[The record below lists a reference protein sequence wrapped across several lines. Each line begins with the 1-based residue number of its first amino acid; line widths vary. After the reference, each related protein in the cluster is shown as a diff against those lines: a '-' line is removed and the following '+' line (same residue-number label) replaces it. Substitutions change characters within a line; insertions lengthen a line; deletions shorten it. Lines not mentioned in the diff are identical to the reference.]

1 MATKVVAMILAGG
14 KGERLYPLTQDRAK
28 PAVPFG
34 GIYRIIDFTLS
45 NCLNSGIR
53 QIHLL
58 TQYKSLSLNRH
69 IIQGWIHYFNGELG
83 EYINLI
89 PAQQRVGE
97 DWYLGTA
104 DAIYQNIYVL
114 QMDRPALVL
123 ILSGDHIYKMNY
135 QDMIAYHRERQ
146 ADLTVA
152 VIEMPKHLSRHFGV
166 LQVNE
171 DFRITGFQE
180 KPEVPQTIPG
190 QPDWILCNMGV
201 YVFNTETLVR
211 RVIEDAKD
219 PHSAHDFGK
228 NVIPAMVAQD
238 RVYAYS
244 FRDENKKTSKYW
256 RDIGTLD
263 AYYEASMDLVSVD
276 PEFNLYDRDWPIRTY
291 QPHYPPAKTV
301 FFEDGGTGRTGGAY
315 NSLISSG
322 CIISG
327 GKVFRSILSPGVRI
341 NSYAEACDS
350 ILMDGVNVGRRAR
363 LNRVIVDKDVKIPEG
378 FQIGYDLK
386 EDAKQ
391 FTVTESGI
399 VVISKGTI
407 LE

>member
-1 MATKVVAMILAGG
+1 MILAGG

-45 NCLNSGIR
+45 NCLNSGVRRID
-53 QIHLL
+53 LL

-69 IIQGWIHYFNGELG
+69 IFQGWNIFNPQLDEF
-83 EYINLI
+83 INLI

-114 QMDRPALVL
+114 QQDRPDLIL

-135 QDMIAYHRERQ
+135 REMIAYHLESK

-152 VIEMPKHLSRHFGV
+152 VIEMDKNLSPQFGV
-166 LQVNE
+166 LQVDE
-171 DFRITGFQE
+171 EFRIIGFEE
-180 KPEVPQTIPG
+180 KPGVPKTIPG
-190 QPDWILCNMGV
+190 HPGLILANMGV
-201 YVFNTETLVR
+201 YVFNTEILAR

-219 PHSAHDFGK
+219 PDSQHDFGR
-228 NVIPAMVAQD
+228 NVIPAMVGQD

-244 FRDENKKTSKYW
+244 FRDENRKQAKYW

-263 AYYEASMDLVSVD
+263 AYYEASMDLVAVD
-276 PEFNLYDRDWPIRTY
+276 PQFNLYDSKWPIRTY
-291 QPHYPPAKTV
+291 YPPLPPAKTV
-301 FFEDGGTGRTGGAY
+301 FEEHGSNRVGVSI
-315 NSLISSG
+315 NSIVSSG

-327 GKVFRSILSPGVRI
+327 GRVFRSILSPNARI
-341 NSYAEACDS
+341 HSYSEVQDS
-350 ILMDGVNVGRRAR
+350 ILMEGVEVGRGARVRRA
-363 LNRVIVDKDVKIPEG
+363 IIDKRIQIPAG
-378 FQIGYDLK
+378 FQIGFNLE
-386 EDAKQ
+386 EDARK
-391 FTVTESGI
+391 FTVTQSGV

-407 LE
+407 LP

>member
-1 MATKVVAMILAGG
+1 MILAGG

-53 QIHLL
+53 RIDLL

-69 IIQGWIHYFNGELG
+69 IFQGWNIFNPQLNEF
-83 EYINLI
+83 INLI

-114 QMDRPALVL
+114 QQDRPDLIL

-135 QDMIAYHRERQ
+135 REMIAHHLEKK
-146 ADLTVA
+146 ADLTAA
-152 VIEMPKHLSRHFGV
+152 VIEMDRNLSRQFGV
-166 LQVNE
+166 LQVDE
-171 DFRITGFQE
+171 EFRI
-180 KPEVPQTIPG
+180 
-190 QPDWILCNMGV
+190 
-201 YVFNTETLVR
+201 
-211 RVIEDAKD
+211 IEDAKNPD
-219 PHSAHDFGK
+219 SQHDFGR
-228 NVIPAMVAQD
+228 NVIPAMVGQD

-244 FRDENKKTSKYW
+244 FRDENRKQAKYW

-263 AYYEASMDLVSVD
+263 AYYEASMDLVAVD
-276 PEFNLYDRDWPIRTY
+276 PQFNLYDSNWPIRTY
-291 QPHYPPAKTV
+291 YPPLPPAKTV
-301 FFEDGGTGRTGGAY
+301 FEEHDSNRVGVSF
-315 NSLISSG
+315 SSIVSSG

-327 GKVFRSILSPGVRI
+327 GRVYRSILSPNVRI
-341 NSYAEACDS
+341 HSYSEVQDS
-350 ILMDGVNVGRRAR
+350 ILMEGVDVGRGARVRRAIIDKR
-363 LNRVIVDKDVKIPEG
+363 IRVPAG
-378 FQIGYDLK
+378 FQIGFNLE
-386 EDAKQ
+386 EDARK
-391 FTVTESGI
+391 FTVTQSGV

-407 LE
+407 LA

>member
-1 MATKVVAMILAGG
+1 MLGVVLAGG
-14 KGERLYPLTQDRAK
+14 RGERLYPLTQDRAK

-53 QIHLL
+53 RLDLL

-69 IIQGWIHYFNGELG
+69 IMQGWNIFNPELD
-83 EYINLI
+83 EFINLS
-89 PAQQRVGE
+89 PAQQRIGT

-114 QMDRPALVL
+114 QMDRPDLVL

-135 QDMIAYHRERQ
+135 MEMITYHRERR

-152 VIEMPKHLSRHFGV
+152 VIEMSKDLSRELGV
-166 LQVNE
+166 LQVDE
-171 DFRITGFQE
+171 DYRIIGFEE
-180 KPEVPQTIPG
+180 KPEIPRTIPG
-190 QPDWILCNMGV
+190 NPDLILANMGV

-211 RVIEDAKD
+211 RVIEDAKS
-219 PHSAHDFGK
+219 PNSQHDFGR
-228 NVIPAMVAQD
+228 NVIPAMIGQD

-244 FRDENKKTSKYW
+244 FRDENKKVAKYW

-263 AYYEASMDLVSVD
+263 AYYEASMDLVAID
-276 PEFNLYDRDWPIRTY
+276 PQFNLYDQDWPIRTY
-291 QPHYPPAKTV
+291 QPATPPAKTV
-301 FFEDGGTGRTGGAY
+301 FFEEHEGGRRGMVL
-315 NSLISSG
+315 NSLISGG

-327 GKVFRSILSPGVRI
+327 GKVFNSILSPRVYVH
-341 NSYAEACDS
+341 SHAEVWNS
-350 ILMDGVNVGRRAR
+350 ILMDGVDVGRYAR
-363 LNRVIVDKDVKIPEG
+363 LNRVIVDKRVRIPEG
-378 FQIGYDLK
+378 YQIGFDLP
-386 EDAKQ
+386 EDAKK

-399 VVISKGTI
+399 VVIPKGT
-407 LE
+407 LLV

>member
-1 MATKVVAMILAGG
+1 MILAGG

-53 QIHLL
+53 RINLL

-69 IIQGWIHYFNGELG
+69 IMQGWNIFNPELD
-83 EYINLI
+83 EFINLI

-114 QMDRPALVL
+114 QIDRPDLVL

-135 QDMIAYHRERQ
+135 MDMIAYHKNNQ

-152 VIEMPKHLSRHFGV
+152 VIEMDKNLSRQLGV
-166 LQVNE
+166 LQVDE
-171 DFRITGFQE
+171 EFRVIGFEE
-180 KPEVPQTIPG
+180 KPTFPKTIPG
-190 QPDWILCNMGV
+190 QPDLILANMGV
-201 YVFNTETLVR
+201 YVFNTEVLVR

-219 PHSAHDFGK
+219 PHSQHDFGR
-228 NVIPAMVAQD
+228 NVIPAMIHQD

-244 FRDENKKTSKYW
+244 FRDENKKVAKYW
-256 RDIGTLD
+256 RDIGTID

-276 PEFNLYDRDWPIRTY
+276 PQFNLYDQEWPIRTF
-291 QPHYPPAKTV
+291 PSPTPPAKTV
-301 FFEDGGTGRTGGAY
+301 FYEEHPGGRIGGVY
-315 NSLISSG
+315 SSLISNG

-327 GKVFRSILSPGVRI
+327 GKVLHSILSPWVRI
-341 NSYAEACDS
+341 HSYAEVKDS
-350 ILMDGVNVGRRAR
+350 ILMEGVEVGRYAR
-363 LNRVIVDKDVKIPEG
+363 LHRVIVDKGVKIPEG
-378 FQIGYDLK
+378 YHIGYDLK
-386 EDAKQ
+386 EDAQK

-399 VVISKGTI
+399 VVVPKGT
-407 LE
+407 LLG

>member
-1 MATKVVAMILAGG
+1 MILAGG

-45 NCLNSGIR
+45 NCLNSGVRRID
-53 QIHLL
+53 LL

-69 IIQGWIHYFNGELG
+69 IFQGWNIFNPQLDEF
-83 EYINLI
+83 INLI

-114 QMDRPALVL
+114 QQDRPELIL

-135 QDMIAYHRERQ
+135 REMIAYHLEKK
-146 ADLTVA
+146 ADLTAA
-152 VIEMPKHLSRHFGV
+152 VIEMDKSLSPQFGV
-166 LQVNE
+166 LQVDE
-171 DFRITGFQE
+171 EFRIVGFEE
-180 KPEVPQTIPG
+180 KPQVPKTIPG
-190 QPDWILCNMGV
+190 HPDLILANMGV
-201 YVFNTETLVR
+201 YVFNTEILAR

-219 PHSAHDFGK
+219 PDSQHDFGR
-228 NVIPAMVAQD
+228 NVIPAMVGQD

-244 FRDENKKTSKYW
+244 FRDENKKQAKYW

-263 AYYEASMDLVSVD
+263 AYYEASMDLVAVD
-276 PEFNLYDRDWPIRTY
+276 PQFNLYDSNWPIRTY
-291 QPHYPPAKTV
+291 YPSLPPAKTV
-301 FFEDGGTGRTGGAY
+301 FEEHGSNRMGV
-315 NSLISSG
+315 SISSIVSSG

-327 GKVFRSILSPGVRI
+327 GRVYRSILSPNVRI
-341 NSYAEACDS
+341 HSYSEVQDS
-350 ILMDGVNVGRRAR
+350 ILMEGVDVGRGARVRRAIIDKR
-363 LNRVIVDKDVKIPEG
+363 IRVPAG
-378 FQIGYDLK
+378 FQIGYNLE
-386 EDAKQ
+386 EDARK
-391 FTVTESGI
+391 FTVTQSGV

-407 LE
+407 LA

>member
-1 MATKVVAMILAGG
+1 MSKRVLAMILAGG

-53 QIHLL
+53 RVNLL

-69 IIQGWIHYFNGELG
+69 IMQGWNIFNAELD
-83 EYINLI
+83 EFINLI

-114 QMDRPALVL
+114 QIDRPDLIL
-123 ILSGDHIYKMNY
+123 ILSGDHVYKMNY
-135 QDMIAYHRERQ
+135 TDMIEHHLQ
-146 ADLTVA
+146 KKADLTVG
-152 VIEMPKHLSRHFGV
+152 VIEMNKSLSRQLGV
-166 LQVNE
+166 LQVDE
-171 DFRITGFQE
+171 EFRILGFEE
-180 KPEVPQTIPG
+180 KPEVPKTIPG
-190 QPDWILCNMGV
+190 YPDLILANMGI
-201 YVFNTETLVR
+201 YVFNTEMLVR

-219 PHSAHDFGK
+219 PNSQHDFGR
-228 NVIPAMVAQD
+228 NIIPAMTGND
-238 RVYAYS
+238 RLFAYS
-244 FRDENKKTSKYW
+244 FQDENKKTAKYW

-263 AYYEASMDLVSVD
+263 AYYEASMDLISVN
-276 PEFNLYDRDWPIRTY
+276 PEFNLYDQHWPIRTY
-291 QPHYPPAKTV
+291 QAHSPPAKTV
-301 FFEDGGTGRTGGAY
+301 FFEEQSPGRIGAAY
-315 NSLISSG
+315 NSLIANG

-341 NSYAEACDS
+341 NSYSEVTDS

-363 LNRVIVDKDVKIPEG
+363 LNRVIVDKDVHIPEG
-378 FQIGYDLK
+378 YQVGFNRQ
-386 EDAKQ
+386 EDVRD
-391 FTVTESGI
+391 FTVTEAGV

>member
-1 MATKVVAMILAGG
+1 MSERILAMVLAGG

-53 QIHLL
+53 RVNLL

-69 IIQGWIHYFNGELG
+69 VMQGWNIFNPHLDEF
-83 EYINLI
+83 INLI

-114 QMDRPALVL
+114 QQNRPDLIL

-135 QDMIAYHRERQ
+135 GEMIAYHHEKR
-146 ADLTVA
+146 ADLTAA
-152 VIEMPKHLSRHFGV
+152 VIEMDKNLSRQFGV

-171 DFRITGFQE
+171 EYRIIGFEE
-180 KPEVPQTIPG
+180 KPEVPNTIPG
-190 QPDWILCNMGV
+190 RPDLILANMGV
-201 YVFNTETLVR
+201 YVFNTEALVR

-219 PHSAHDFGK
+219 PASQHDFGK
-228 NVIPAMVAQD
+228 NVIPAMVNHD

-244 FRDENKKTSKYW
+244 FRDENKKQAKYW

-276 PEFNLYDRDWPIRTY
+276 PQFNLYDTQWPIRTY
-291 QPHYPPAKTV
+291 YPPLPPAKTV
-301 FFEDGGTGRTGGAY
+301 FEEYGAGRVGMAY
-315 NSLISSG
+315 GSIVSSG

-327 GKVFRSILSPGVRI
+327 GRVYRSILSPSVRI
-341 NSYAEACDS
+341 HSYSEVRDS
-350 ILMDGVNVGRRAR
+350 ILMEGVEIGRRAR
-363 LNRVIVDKDVKIPEG
+363 IKRAIIDKRVRVPEG
-378 FQIGYDLK
+378 HQIGFDLG
-386 EDAKQ
+386 EDAKK
-391 FTVTESGI
+391 FTITESGL
-399 VVISKGTI
+399 VVIPKGTI
-407 LE
+407 LV

>member
-1 MATKVVAMILAGG
+1 MVLAGG

-53 QIHLL
+53 RLNLL

-69 IIQGWIHYFNGELG
+69 IMQGWNILNPGLN

-89 PAQQRVGE
+89 PAQQRVGS

-114 QMDRPALVL
+114 QIDRPELVL
-123 ILSGDHIYKMNY
+123 VLSGDHIYKMNY
-135 QDMIAYHRERQ
+135 MEMIACHRERK

-152 VIEMPKHLSRHFGV
+152 VIEMNKSLSRELGV
-166 LQVNE
+166 MQVDE
-171 DFRITGFQE
+171 QFHIVGFEE
-180 KPEVPQTIPG
+180 KPENPKTIPG
-190 QPDWILCNMGV
+190 QTDLILANMGV
-201 YVFNTETLVR
+201 YVFNTGVLVR

-219 PHSAHDFGK
+219 PYSQHDFGK
-228 NVIPAMVAQD
+228 NVVPAMTHQD

-244 FRDENKKTSKYW
+244 FRDENKKTAKYW

-263 AYYEASMDLVSVD
+263 AYYEASMDLVAVD
-276 PEFNLYDRDWPIRTY
+276 PLFNLYDPDWPIRTY
-291 QPHYPPAKTV
+291 QPPTPPAKTV
-301 FFEDGGTGRTGGAY
+301 FFEEHNLGRVGVAY
-315 NSLISSG
+315 DSLLSSG

-327 GKVFRSILSPGVRI
+327 GKVVHSIIFPWVHI
-341 NSYAEACDS
+341 HSYAEVRDS
-350 ILMDGVNVGRRAR
+350 ILMDGVDVGRHAR
-363 LNRVIVDKDVKIPEG
+363 LQRVIVDKEVRIPEG
-378 FQIGYDLK
+378 YKIGFNLK
-386 EDAKQ
+386 EDAKK

-399 VVISKGTI
+399 VVIPKGT
-407 LE
+407 LLG

>member
-1 MATKVVAMILAGG
+1 MPAKIVGMVLAGG
-14 KGERLYPLTQDRAK
+14 RGERLYPLTQDRAK

-53 QIHLL
+53 RLNLL

-69 IIQGWIHYFNGELG
+69 IMQGWNIFSPELD

-89 PAQQRVGE
+89 PAQQRVSE

-114 QMDRPALVL
+114 QMERPDIVL

-135 QDMIAYHRERQ
+135 MEMIAYHQERH

-152 VIEMPKHLSRHFGV
+152 VIEMGKNLSRQLGV
-166 LQVNE
+166 LQVDKE
-171 DFRITGFQE
+171 FRIVGFEE
-180 KPEVPQTIPG
+180 KPEIPQTIPDH
-190 QPDWILCNMGV
+190 PDLILANMGV
-201 YVFNTETLVR
+201 YVFNTEVLVR

-219 PHSAHDFGK
+219 PNSQHDFGK
-228 NVIPAMVAQD
+228 NVIPAMLGQD
-238 RVYAYS
+238 RVFAYS
-244 FRDENKKTSKYW
+244 FRDENKKVAKYW

-263 AYYEASMDLVSVD
+263 AYYEANMDLVAVD
-276 PEFNLYDRDWPIRTY
+276 PLFNLYDQDWPIRTY
-291 QPHYPPAKTV
+291 QAPAPPAKTV
-301 FFEDGGTGRTGGAY
+301 FFEEHAGGRIGIAY
-315 NSLISSG
+315 NSILSSG
-322 CIISG
+322 CIVSG
-327 GKVFRSILSPGVRI
+327 GKAFRSILSPNVHI
-341 NSYAEACDS
+341 HSYAEVRDS
-350 ILMDGVNVGRRAR
+350 ILLDGVDVGRYAR
-363 LNRVIVDKDVKIPEG
+363 LNRVIVDKGIGIPERYEIG
-378 FQIGYDLK
+378 FRPAG
-386 EDAKQ
+386 DAKK

-407 LE
+407 LA

>member
-1 MATKVVAMILAGG
+1 MAERVLAMILAGG

-45 NCLNSGIR
+45 NCLNSGVRRID
-53 QIHLL
+53 LL

-69 IIQGWIHYFNGELG
+69 IFQGWNIFNPQLDEFV
-83 EYINLI
+83 NLI

-114 QMDRPALVL
+114 QQDRPDLIL

-135 QDMIAYHRERQ
+135 REMIAYHLEKK

-152 VIEMPKHLSRHFGV
+152 VIEMDKNLSPQFGV
-166 LQVNE
+166 LQVDE
-171 DFRITGFQE
+171 EFRIIGFEE
-180 KPEVPQTIPG
+180 KPKVPKTIPG
-190 QPDWILCNMGV
+190 YPELILANMGV
-201 YVFNTETLVR
+201 YVFNTEILAR
-211 RVIEDAKD
+211 RVIEDAKA
-219 PHSAHDFGK
+219 PGSQHDFGR
-228 NVIPAMVAQD
+228 NVIPAMVGQD

-244 FRDENKKTSKYW
+244 FRDENKKQAKYW

-263 AYYEASMDLVSVD
+263 AYYEASMDLVAVD
-276 PEFNLYDRDWPIRTY
+276 PQFNLYDSNWPIRTY
-291 QPHYPPAKTV
+291 YPPLPPAKTV
-301 FFEDGGTGRTGGAY
+301 FEEQ
-315 NSLISSG
+315 NSNRVGVSINSIVSSG

-327 GKVFRSILSPGVRI
+327 GRVFRSILSPNVRI
-341 NSYAEACDS
+341 HSYSEIQDS
-350 ILMDGVNVGRRAR
+350 ILMEGAEVGRGARVRRA
-363 LNRVIVDKDVKIPEG
+363 IIDKRIRIPAG
-378 FQIGYDLK
+378 FQIGFNLE
-386 EDAKQ
+386 EDARKFNLTQ
-391 FTVTESGI
+391 SGV

-407 LE
+407 LA

>member
-1 MATKVVAMILAGG
+1 MVLAGG
-14 KGERLYPLTQDRAK
+14 RGERLYPLTQDRAK

-53 QIHLL
+53 RLNLL

-69 IIQGWIHYFNGELG
+69 IMQGWNIFNPGLDEF
-83 EYINLI
+83 INLI

-114 QMDRPALVL
+114 QQDRPDLVL

-135 QDMIAYHRERQ
+135 WEMIAYHRQ
-146 ADLTVA
+146 KKADLTVA
-152 VIEMPKHLSRHFGV
+152 VIEMDKSLSRQVGV
-166 LQVNE
+166 LQVDE
-171 DFRITGFQE
+171 DFRIIGFEE
-180 KPEVPQTIPG
+180 KPEVPKTLPG
-190 QPDWILCNMGV
+190 HPNLILANMGV

-219 PHSAHDFGK
+219 PHSQHDFGR
-228 NVIPAMVAQD
+228 NVIPTMVPQD

-244 FRDENKKTSKYW
+244 FRDENKKQAKYW

-263 AYYEASMDLVSVD
+263 AYYEASMDLVAID
-276 PEFNLYDRDWPIRTY
+276 PQFNLYDADWPIRTY
-291 QPHYPPAKTV
+291 SPPLPPAKTV
-301 FFEDGGTGRTGGAY
+301 FEEYGSGRVGVCY
-315 NSLISSG
+315 NSIVSSG

-327 GKVFRSILSPGVRI
+327 GRVYRSILSPSVRI
-341 NSYAEACDS
+341 HSYSEVRDS
-350 ILMDGVNVGRRAR
+350 ILMEGVEIGRGARVSRAIIDK
-363 LNRVIVDKDVKIPEG
+363 RVRVPEG
-378 FQIGYDLK
+378 YQIGFSRQ
-386 EDAKQ
+386 EDSRK

-399 VVISKGTI
+399 VVIPKGAI
-407 LE
+407 LA